1 VQSTFVKINTF
12 LEIQEKIGDGVAKRH
27 FAMGLGANQ
36 TSNMDKLDIE
46 DVNFHLL
53 IKAELVMN
61 VLLRLHTPNLGLTL
75 GAFLIKIKK
84 HGENVTMD
92 KIVRYFTVHDKD
104 NKVLLFITKKCSRRQ
119 LLIWKLLVN

>member
-1 VQSTFVKINTF
+1 MGFGAQSSFVKLNTF

-36 TSNMDKLDIE
+36 TSNMFKLDFD

-53 IKAELVMN
+53 IKAELIMN

-75 GAFLIKIKK
+75 GAFLINRKE

-92 KIVRYFTVHDKD
+92 KIVCYCTAHDKD
-104 NKVLLFITKKCSRRQ
+104 NKVLLFITK
-119 LLIWKLLVN
+119 

>member
-1 VQSTFVKINTF
+1 MQSTFVKINTF

-36 TSNMDKLDIE
+36 TSNMFKLDFD

-53 IKAELVMN
+53 IKAELIMN

-75 GAFLIKIKK
+75 GAFLINREE

-92 KIVRYFTVHDKD
+92 KIFCYCTAHDKD
-104 NKVLLFITKKCSRRQ
+104 NKMLLFITKYQ
-119 LLIWKLLVN
+119 T